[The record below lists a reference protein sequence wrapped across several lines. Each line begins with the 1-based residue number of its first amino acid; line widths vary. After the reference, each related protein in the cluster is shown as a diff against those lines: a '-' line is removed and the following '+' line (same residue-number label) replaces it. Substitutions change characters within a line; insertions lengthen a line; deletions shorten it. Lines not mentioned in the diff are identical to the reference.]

1 VRIVEKEANKRKI
14 VSSQGPM
21 TVPQQKM
28 LKIQAKKAGIADDES
43 LTLFCADVLGKDLA
57 SVNDLSKFD
66 ASKCI
71 EALIKEAGS
80 KTAAPEVEEP
90 F

>member
-43 LTLFCADVLGKDLA
+43 LTLFCADALGKDLA
-57 SVNDLSKFD
+57 SINDLSKFD

-71 EALIKEAGS
+71 EALIKQAGS